1 MNYKTIVVHVDTTP
15 QAHERVILAGIIARS
30 QQAHLIGTATA
41 ALSNLYEARRS
52 IVDALERFNTQS
64 RSVEVS
70 CERRL
75 SDHDT
80 QTNLIL
86 QARQADLLVLSQSS
100 LHCDDGGQPPD
111 LPEHV
116 ALHSGRPVLIVPY
129 KGTYPHVD
137 QHALVAWD
145 GSRAAT
151 RAVTDAL
158 PLLRDSQRVT
168 LLMVNPS
175 PQSSMHA
182 GKPGADIAIFLARH
196 DIQVQITAHTAALGM
211 SVGEALLSV
220 AEKLNADLLVMG
232 AYGHPRWNEIVLGGA
247 TRTLLRSMTLPVLMS
262 H

>member
-1 MNYKTIVVHVDTTP
+1 MNYKTIVVHVDATP
-15 QAHERVILAGIIARS
+15 QTHERIVLAGIIARS

-41 ALSNLYEARRS
+41 PLSNLYEASRR
-52 IVDALERFNTQS
+52 IIGALERFDTHS
-64 RSVEVS
+64 RSLDVS

-75 SDHDT
+75 SDHDI

-100 LHCDDGGQPPD
+100 TDNDDSGLPPD

-116 ALHSGRPVLIVPY
+116 ALHSGRPVLIVPCTGAY
-129 KGTYPHVD
+129 LHLD

-151 RAVTDAL
+151 RAVADAL
-158 PLLRDSQRVT
+158 PLLRHSQRVT
-168 LLMVNPS
+168 LVMVNPS
-175 PQSSMHA
+175 PQSSIHA
-182 GKPGADIAIFLARH
+182 GKPGSDIAIFLARH
-196 DIQVQITAHTAALGM
+196 DIQVQVMAHTAALGM
-211 SVGEALLSV
+211 SVGEALLSLT
-220 AEKLNADLLVMG
+220 EKLHADLLVMG

-247 TRTLLRSMTLPVLMS
+247 TRSLLRSMTLPVLMS